1 MGRTDQ
7 ASGSGT
13 RWGPLF
19 GAHAE
24 DWAETWEGAAGWG
37 TPAYEHVLAHG
48 PVEAGTRVLDCGCGA
63 GRFLRMAADI
73 GAEVA
78 GIDASAEL
86 VDITATRTPDADVR
100 VGDLE
105 ALPWDDD
112 SFDVVTGFSSFQFA
126 DDKVK
131 ALREAGRVS
140 RDLVVAVIPTRAP
153 ESDLAAAF
161 TPIFPLF
168 PSDALAGMKSSGI
181 FALTEPGRLDE
192 VLTAAGLTVR
202 EDVELACPATFPD
215 TATAVRAFLGAGP
228 MQLALEHSG
237 QQAVT
242 DAIRDAL
249 APFTGSDGRVTLDG
263 WYRLAFA
270 SSGN

>member
-1 MGRTDQ
+1 
-7 ASGSGT
+7 
-13 RWGPLF
+13 
-19 GAHAE
+19 
-24 DWAETWEGAAGWG
+24 
-37 TPAYEHVLAHG
+37 
-48 PVEAGTRVLDCGCGA
+48 
-63 GRFLRMAADI
+63 MAAAT
-73 GAEVA
+73 GAEAA
-78 GIDASAEL
+78 GIDAAAEL
-86 VDITATRTPDADVR
+86 VAIAATRTPEADVR

-112 SFDVVTGFSSFQFA
+112 SFDVVTGFSAFQFA

-140 RDLVVAVIPTRAP
+140 RDMVVAVIPTRAP

-168 PSDALAGMKSSGI
+168 PADALASMKRSGI
-181 FALTEPGRLDE
+181 FALSEPGLLDQ
-192 VLTAAGLTVR
+192 VLTGAGLTVR
-202 EDVELACPATFPD
+202 EDVELACPATFAD

-228 MQLALEHSG
+228 MQFALEHSG

-249 APFTGSDGRVTLDG
+249 APFTGSDDRVTLDG
-263 WYRLAFA
+263 WYRVAFA
-270 SSGN
+270 SPSN